1 METGLTPRAC
11 TVFCSQ
17 SVLHLITNEL
27 TNPVA
32 TKGMEQEPNSKII
45 KSAVQEILPV
55 LEFWAVQSGVLSA
68 QPMLSFAFT
77 SLVLGLQV
85 YPTPFMWQ
93 QA

>member
-1 METGLTPRAC
+1 MWLFCAC

-17 SVLHLITNEL
+17 HVLHLVTNAFI
-27 TNPVA
+27 NPVA
-32 TKGMEQEPNSKII
+32 TKSMEQEPNSKII
-45 KSAVQEILPV
+45 KSAVQEILAM

-77 SLVLGLQV
+77 SLVLGLQD